1 MGPSP
6 ETSEKQFD
14 LRAAVQDL
22 IASGTVD
29 LSSRNAVMGRF
40 EEAIV
45 LAALCC
51 GANATA
57 KEIKAIIDQRMG
69 ERAETSVYTTIERLA
84 GKGMLAADKEAQTSG
99 RKGGRKRLF
108 YRVTPE
114 GRDSVVRSVAC
125 TNILARE
132 AGLLDL
138 VA

>member
-1 MGPSP
+1 MNSST
-6 ETSEKQFD
+6 EQSEKQFD
-14 LRAAVQDL
+14 LRTAVQEL
-22 IASGTVD
+22 IASGSVD
-29 LSSRNAVMGRF
+29 ISARSAVMGRF

-51 GANATA
+51 GNGATA
-57 KEIKAIIDQRMG
+57 EEIKAIIDQRMG
-69 ERAETSVYTTIERLA
+69 ERAKTTVYTTIERLA
-84 GKGMLAADKEAQTSG
+84 GKGLLEAGQEEQPSK
-99 RKGGRKRLF
+99 RKGGRKRYF

-132 AGLLDL
+132 AGLIGL